1 MRAIVAP
8 TVPHGAERVRVCLH
22 AGNTVEEVRGLV
34 RAVEGWVE
42 GRLKEEGIGGAALLP
57 SSEED
62 RVGGGGEGEGGGSV
76 VAGRAVLEKARL

>member
-42 GRLKEEGIGGAALLP
+42 ARLKEEGVGGAALLP
-57 SSEED
+57 SAEESI
-62 RVGGGGEGEGGGSV
+62 GGGEGGGSVV